1 MGGQCPGAL
10 ELKGPPGERQKKK
23 KKKKNKKKKAEQ
35 ECVGAGQR
43 NKVIKYWGGAPESL
57 LSMGPERPRYATG
70 LAPSLGELSV
80 LLIM

>member
-1 MGGQCPGAL
+1 MGGQCPRAL
-10 ELKGPPGERQKKK
+10 EVKGPPGERQKKK
-23 KKKKNKKKKAEQ
+23 QKKKKAEQ

-70 LAPSLGELSV
+70 LAASLGELSV

>member
-10 ELKGPPGERQKKK
+10 ELKGPQEKDKKK
-23 KKKKNKKKKAEQ
+23 KKKKAEQ

-43 NKVIKYWGGAPESL
+43 NKVIKYWGGALESL
-57 LSMGPERPRYATG
+57 LSMGPERPRCATG
-70 LAPSLGELSV
+70 LTPSVGKLSV

>member
-10 ELKGPPGERQKKK
+10 ELKGPPGERQ
-23 KKKKNKKKKAEQ
+23 KKKAEQ

-70 LAPSLGELSV
+70 LAPSP
-80 LLIM
+80 

>member
-1 MGGQCPGAL
+1 MSRSPGA
-10 ELKGPPGERQKKK
+10 KGAPKRKT
-23 KKKKNKKKKAEQ
+23 KKKAEQ

-43 NKVIKYWGGAPESL
+43 NKVIKYWGGGLESL